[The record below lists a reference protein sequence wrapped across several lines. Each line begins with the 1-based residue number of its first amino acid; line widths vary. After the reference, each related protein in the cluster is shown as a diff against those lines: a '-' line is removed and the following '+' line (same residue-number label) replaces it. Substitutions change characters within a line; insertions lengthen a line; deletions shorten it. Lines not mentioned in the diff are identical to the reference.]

1 MLTLKVVESR
11 NRFGW
16 CNGRWFPETSRQQRL
31 ARIGKREEPPRDLR
45 PRRALQGE
53 CVVTMEIPTLARAV
67 GAQFRTSLNSE
78 DGTGGVGKSGAPIGA
93 MISGNA
99 EGAKGAPV

>member
-1 MLTLKVVESR
+1 MVSEPQQATVPSR
-11 NRFGW
+11 LGEW
-16 CNGRWFPETSRQQRL
+16 
-31 ARIGKREEPPRDLR
+31 KEPPRDLS
-45 PRRALQGE
+45 PCRALQGE